1 MTPTATVL
9 TVISALEIV
18 AALWIMVLISPFY
31 TMAQGKVRGLLT
43 AVILLF
49 CSLIATSIF
58 WIVVL
63 VMPAE
68 LREPGTWPYWAVL
81 VGFVAVEVMPL
92 LNGGDFWGPER
103 RWGESGKAGGA
114 VPRLPAR
121 SCRTPL
127 Q

>member
-1 MTPTATVL
+1 MTPTATSL
-9 TVISALEIV
+9 TVVSALEIV
-18 AALWIMVLISPFY
+18 AALWIMVLIFPFY

-81 VGFVAVEVMPL
+81 VGFVAGQGMPL
-92 LNGGDFWGPER
+92 LTGMYLWRQMR
-103 RWGESGKAGGA
+103 R
-114 VPRLPAR
+114 
-121 SCRTPL
+121 
-127 Q
+127 

>member
-1 MTPTATVL
+1 MTPTATSL
-9 TVISALEIV
+9 TVVSALEIV
-18 AALWIMVLISPFY
+18 AALWIMVLIFPFY

-81 VGFVAVEVMPL
+81 AGFVAVQVMPL
-92 LNGGDFWGPER
+92 LTGMYLWRQMR
-103 RWGESGKAGGA
+103 R
-114 VPRLPAR
+114 
-121 SCRTPL
+121 
-127 Q
+127 

>member
-1 MTPTATVL
+1 MTPTATSL
-9 TVISALEIV
+9 TVVSALEIV
-18 AALWIMVLISPFY
+18 AALWIMVLIFPFY

-81 VGFVAVEVMPL
+81 VGFVAVEGMRVVSREYFL
-92 LNGGDFWGPER
+92 RHKR
-103 RWGESGKAGGA
+103 R
-114 VPRLPAR
+114 
-121 SCRTPL
+121 CD
-127 Q
+127 

>member
-1 MTPTATVL
+1 MTPTATSL
-9 TVISALEIV
+9 TVVSALEIV
-18 AALWIMVLISPFY
+18 AALWIMALIRPFY

-63 VMPAE
+63 VMPAD
-68 LREPGTWPYWAVL
+68 LRQPGTWSYWAVL
-81 VGFVAVEVMPL
+81 VGFVAVQVTPL
-92 LNGGDFWGPER
+92 LTGIYLWR
-103 RWGESGKAGGA
+103 QMR
-114 VPRLPAR
+114 
-121 SCRTPL
+121 